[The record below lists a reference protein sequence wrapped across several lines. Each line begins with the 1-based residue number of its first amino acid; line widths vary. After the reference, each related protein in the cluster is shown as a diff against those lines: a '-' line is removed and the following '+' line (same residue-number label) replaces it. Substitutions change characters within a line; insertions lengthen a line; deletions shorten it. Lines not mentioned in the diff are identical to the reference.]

1 MPVDLGTNIN
11 VRPPYPLEELDPANT
26 ALKVTRS
33 LQHNAGITNI
43 SEAEE
48 IFASFSP
55 LTKPTLTAPTVSLT
69 EAEEVVLDEN
79 AARLLQIGTHSN
91 VLELT
96 QACLAKLQH
105 SGLWASDP
113 KEQNKS
119 ALEKAAFQ
127 FDDESMECLCL
138 LLTMGSKSKLVETL
152 KEALKDKIRVR
163 DEINQKYLKE
173 TIEVNAKNVKAK
185 NDQIA
190 AEKKRKAWGIFGAIV
205 SAIVTI
211 VATVATVM
219 TCGAASPLGVLAIA
233 GCTACLASSS
243 LTIAAACVTD
253 PVLKEK
259 LQTAAT
265 ILGIIGTLLT
275 IISSVGAYNA
285 AAKAAQKAATEGVMI
300 EMADLGSQAANA
312 GKVAVGAENAAQA
325 AINGVGKWQAFKNLL
340 SSICTVKAGAQQIP
354 YLQTINAV
362 FASITGVTSGVTNI
376 INSANEMRLSELE
389 KQLAESKIN
398 QKKIDQE
405 IAVLSKAIE
414 ICSNNLQQCI
424 QDILANEEKA
434 AQTIQQ
440 MMDTSLKLDRQIGC

>member
-1 MPVDLGTNIN
+1 M
-11 VRPPYPLEELDPANT
+11 
-26 ALKVTRS
+26 
-33 LQHNAGITNI
+33 
-43 SEAEE
+43 
-48 IFASFSP
+48 
-55 LTKPTLTAPTVSLT
+55 
-69 EAEEVVLDEN
+69 
-79 AARLLQIGTHSN
+79 
-91 VLELT
+91 
-96 QACLAKLQH
+96 
-105 SGLWASDP
+105 
-113 KEQNKS
+113 
-119 ALEKAAFQ
+119 
-127 FDDESMECLCL
+127 
-138 LLTMGSKSKLVETL
+138 
-152 KEALKDKIRVR
+152 RVR

-340 SSICTVKAGAQQIP
+340 SSICTVKAGAQPIP

-389 KQLAESKIN
+389 KQLAEAKIN

-405 IAVLSKAIE
+405 IAILSKAIE